1 VRKWTKSACV
11 VVALGIVALLTV
23 VGIVAAAGSR
33 DPAHPAQAKTSIA
46 SSSSTSTTSSSKTS
60 SSRTSSG
67 STRAVPATPA
77 SLLTVTAAPVAA
89 PPPVTW
95 VVRPGNTLSG
105 IAAALGVR
113 GGWPALY
120 AANRRVIGP
129 DPDVIRPGV
138 ILAVPGGQRPL
149 SYTVAPGDTLSA
161 VATALGVRGGWRAL
175 YAANR
180 RAVGP
185 DPGLIRPGMILAVP
199 GQAAT
204 GKTPA
209 VPGTGPGGHQAPTP
223 SATRGAHP
231 HTPTAGGTPGTGA
244 TPAVPGSASPAGLVP
259 AHGTGADGVMPRWLK
274 ATLVA
279 VAALT
284 AASFIAQPTVAVAR
298 RRRQAVRVRA
308 AALRRDRRR
317 RAPDQRAAD
326 QVATARMAR
335 VIQADHERLIVTYST
350 SDDTVYL
357 LTPPG
362 EDPRAVLR
370 AARLVLPEDTYED
383 LADHL
388 GVPSGWQRE

>member
-1 VRKWTKSACV
+1 
-11 VVALGIVALLTV
+11 
-23 VGIVAAAGSR
+23 
-33 DPAHPAQAKTSIA
+33 
-46 SSSSTSTTSSSKTS
+46 
-60 SSRTSSG
+60 
-67 STRAVPATPA
+67 
-77 SLLTVTAAPVAA
+77 
-89 PPPVTW
+89 
-95 VVRPGNTLSG
+95 VVRPGDNLSG

-161 VATALGVRGGWRAL
+161 VAAALGVRGGWRAL

-180 RAVGP
+180 RVVGP
-185 DPGLIRPGMILAVP
+185 DPGLIRPGMILSVP
-199 GQAAT
+199 GQAGS
-204 GKTPA
+204 GKGPA
-209 VPGTGPGGHQAPTP
+209 VPRTGPGGHPAPTSP
-223 SATRGAHP
+223 AAPGSQPRRPPVGG
-231 HTPTAGGTPGTGA
+231 TPTAGA
-244 TPAVPGSASPAGLVP
+244 APAIPGSASPAGMVP
-259 AHGTGADGVMPRWLK
+259 ARGPAADGVMPRWLK
-274 ATLVA
+274 AVLLT

-284 AASFIAQPTVAVAR
+284 VASFIAQPAVAVAR
-298 RRRQAVRVRA
+298 RRRQAVRARA

-317 RAPDQRAAD
+317 QAPDQRAAD
-326 QVATARMAR
+326 QLAAARMAR
-335 VIQADHERLIVTYST
+335 VIQADHERLIVTYSI